1 MKKPKIKIKLKT
13 TAAEVPSEHI
23 EQCKVIAF
31 CDSYPMLRNTF
42 AIPNGGKRTMVTAM
56 KMQAEGLRSGVCDLF
71 IPLPTNTYH
80 GLFIEMKKLKGGVTS
95 ENQKDWI
102 NRLNK
107 AGYKAV
113 VCKGHMEAINVICE
127 YAGIVNPYEV
137 HE

>member
-1 MKKPKIKIKLKT
+1 MKKLKVKIKLKP
-13 TAAEVPSEHI
+13 TAVEVPSEHI

-56 KMQAEGLRSGVCDLF
+56 KMQAEGLRSGVPDLQ
-71 IPLPTNTYH
+71 ICLPTDKYH
-80 GLFIEMKKLKGGVTS
+80 GLFIEMKKLKGSSLS

-102 NRLNK
+102 NRLNE

-127 YAGIVNPYEV
+127 YAGIVNPYQN